1 MKKLFIFALSCAALV
16 SCKEEDK
23 KVTPVPVVPLTAVVK
38 ADIDATGGKYQFYSI
53 EKGDTVPATDSAST
67 KWDIAFGGSGG
78 TTILLNS
85 GTSGPGQAGVII
97 LDTLFNEVIA
107 APTTGY
113 AQDNAVSKAIPTGSN
128 NGWYN
133 YAGPPNHTITP
144 LAGKVFVIRT
154 ATGKYAKLEFI
165 SYYKGAP
172 AAPSGLTDIS
182 RFYTIRYI
190 YQPDGTTKLN

>member
-1 MKKLFIFALSCAALV
+1 MKKLFIIALSCAAFAA
-16 SCKEEDK
+16 CKKEEDK
-23 KVTPVPVVPLTAVVK
+23 KVTPVTPLTAVLER
-38 ADIDATGGKYQFYSI
+38 DINASGARYQFYSI
-53 EKGDTVPATDSAST
+53 ETGDTVPVTDSAST
-67 KWDIAFGGSGG
+67 KWDIAFRS
-78 TTILLNS
+78 TTVLLNG

-97 LDTLFNEVIA
+97 LDTLFNEVTT
-107 APTTGY
+107 APATGY
-113 AQDNAVSKAIPTGSN
+113 AQDNALGKGIPTGSN

-133 YAGPPNHTITP
+133 YAGDPTHTISP

-172 AAPSGLTDIS
+172 VAPNGVTDAGIS